1 MTGAYCGPPPL
12 PAALAESWNADPA
25 VILPLI
31 ALLLVAAWRRNGY
44 LAGGVAVLAV
54 AFVSP
59 LCALSTALFSARVLH
74 HVLLIAFAAPLLALA
89 LPRGGGGG
97 ARGLFLLHLAAVWI
111 WHAPGPYA
119 WALGSWPAYWLMQAS
134 LLGSAVL
141 LWRAVLAAPVGVGI
155 ALLAGTAMQMGFLGA
170 LLVFAG
176 RPLYAPHLMTTE
188 PFGLSPLEDQQL
200 AGLLMWVP
208 AALPYLAATL
218 VRLGAVFPAREGR
231 P

>member
-12 PAALAESWNADPA
+12 PAALAESWNFDP
-25 VILPLI
+25 VVVLPLVVLLMV
-31 ALLLVAAWRRNGY
+31 ALRRQDSC

-74 HVLLIAFAAPLLALA
+74 HVLLIACAAPLLAMA
-89 LPRGGGGG
+89 LLRGRGGG
-97 ARGLFLLHLAAVWI
+97 ARVLFLLHLAVVWI
-111 WHAPGPYA
+111 WHAPGPYG
-119 WALGSWPAYWLMQAS
+119 WALDSGTAYWLMQAS

-141 LWRAVLAAPVGVGI
+141 LWRAALSAPAGVGI

-176 RPLYAPHLMTTE
+176 RSLYAPHLMTTE

-208 AALPYLAATL
+208 AALPYLAAVL
-218 VRLGAVFPAREGR
+218 FRLGGVIAAREER